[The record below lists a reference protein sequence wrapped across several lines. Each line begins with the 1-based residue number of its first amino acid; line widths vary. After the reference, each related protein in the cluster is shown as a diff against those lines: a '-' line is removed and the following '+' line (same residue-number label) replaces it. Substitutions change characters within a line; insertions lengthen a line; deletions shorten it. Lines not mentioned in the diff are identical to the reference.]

1 MDANKDEALRCV
13 SMARARLSAGQTELA
28 RRYVMK
34 AVRLYPGVS
43 IAGLESL
50 VCNSRSQSRERASTV
65 NRDCDSSQNVSNPPP
80 PEHSEAVFTRAQAE
94 AVRKVLACKDYYE
107 LLGVTKDS
115 SEDVIRRSYK
125 SLALKFHPDK
135 NRAPGATEAFKKIG
149 TALSVL
155 TDPEKRRRYDQYGT
169 EEEQVPRITRVH
181 RHGDPFFQY
190 DGDVFTMFF
199 NGGFPFSQVYR
210 GHHQRPHSRE
220 SEREDAST
228 VIELTTHSLSS
239 RFRLRTCGGAEV
251 GSVLSGRV
259 KPSLFR
265 CIPIANRLCAVHHTL
280 FIVPAYAPT
289 DCSSESA
296 KDSFYDAIG
305 AFLQQGRSSDIA
317 LVSGDMNAQGPKWLL
332 DMQQSRTFVPLD
344 TVLRAAIQLATC
356 NLQSR
361 ILASN
366 RWTVNME
373 LPSASEVS
381 AHNLQLKRHRA
392 VGPDDLPTALF
403 KDGGGFLSQCLSS
416 LCGSIWE
423 IGTFPDN
430 WDEWIVVPV
439 FKKGTCSECS
449 NHRGVNL
456 APIVTRLLVL
466 LILHPLT
473 LACDTLT
480 REHQAGF

>member
-220 SEREDAST
+220 SERENNYFVYVQLVPLLLIFALSFFSNFF
-228 VIELTTHSLSS
+228 IRESHYSLTRSNKYSVERLTSSHNVPFYVKPSFTTEFDGHLGRLEAQVEEEYANNLRFRCFREREYMHLQLSAVRVLKGTSHSCFSQSFGPAFTPLYYVTGYQLCAAFSRSLSS
-239 RFRLRTCGGAEV
+239 LRLLLITGQ
-251 GSVLSGRV
+251 SRV
-259 KPSLFR
+259 K
-265 CIPIANRLCAVHHTL
+265 
-280 FIVPAYAPT
+280 
-289 DCSSESA
+289 
-296 KDSFYDAIG
+296 
-305 AFLQQGRSSDIA
+305 
-317 LVSGDMNAQGPKWLL
+317 
-332 DMQQSRTFVPLD
+332 
-344 TVLRAAIQLATC
+344 
-356 NLQSR
+356 
-361 ILASN
+361 
-366 RWTVNME
+366 
-373 LPSASEVS
+373 
-381 AHNLQLKRHRA
+381 
-392 VGPDDLPTALF
+392 
-403 KDGGGFLSQCLSS
+403 
-416 LCGSIWE
+416 
-423 IGTFPDN
+423 
-430 WDEWIVVPV
+430 
-439 FKKGTCSECS
+439 
-449 NHRGVNL
+449 
-456 APIVTRLLVL
+456 
-466 LILHPLT
+466 
-473 LACDTLT
+473 
-480 REHQAGF
+480 